1 MALKKKFGG
10 DKKELEEAKK
20 KLEEVNYVLGW
31 YRSTSGALS
40 RDDAISMLKQVND
53 ILSGDAEKY

>member
-1 MALKKKFGG
+1 MALKKKMMGY
-10 DKKELEEAKK
+10 KKELEEANK
-20 KLEEVNYVLGW
+20 KLEEINYVLSW

-53 ILSGDAEKY
+53 ILF